1 MMNIP
6 SADLSISLL
15 QKNKYDQVSKGMGKD
30 DVALKA
36 ACDNFESFFM
46 QQMLD
51 VSFKSSNIAGEQTGS
66 KIIKGMY
73 TENMAKASAGTM
85 GISDMLFKFLSE
97 QKQGK

>member
-1 MMNIP
+1 MTNMP
-6 SADLSISLL
+6 TTDLSISLL
-15 QKNKYDQVSKGMGKD
+15 QKNKFDQVANSTKKD

-51 VSFKSSNIAGEQTGS
+51 VSLKSSNIAGEETGS
-66 KIIKGMY
+66 KIIKGLY
-73 TENMAKASAGTM
+73 TENIAKASAGTM
-85 GISDMLFKFLSE
+85 GISDMLFRFLSE